1 MRKHEAKVATLPRH
15 RFIGADETVGRA
27 GDSALT
33 GLGSA
38 LFMKVDVEG
47 QKKAALW
54 RRCDLCCDLDELHLQ
69 LHGVVGDEFLGAFDE
84 GFEGYAAFV
93 AFGADADG
101 DAVGGGF
108 FVA

>member
-1 MRKHEAKVATLPRH
+1 MCEPEAEVTTLPGN
-15 RFIGADETVGRA
+15 FFVGADKAVGYT

-54 RRCDLCCDLDELHLQ
+54 RRCDLCLELNELHLQ
-69 LHGVVGDEFLGAFDE
+69 LHGVIDD
-84 GFEGYAAFV
+84 
-93 AFGADADG
+93 
-101 DAVGGGF
+101 
-108 FVA
+108 